1 MGFTEIFKVFLLFLL
16 HIFLYFFG
24 KNHNRMQLTI
34 AGDAHFKCIATTP
47 QGYLC
52 ASRKS
57 LRSFLQ
63 SLAPPRELFTPSCFP
78 SLPYSTE
85 GLAFSLTL
93 TEPLKQ
99 KKTEKDFIAF
109 PSDNN
114 AKLPNLKCS
123 PHPVSGKEKKR
134 AHTNKERNRSWRARS
149 NSRASASACVRL
161 WILFLAQHAPFR
173 HCQAQFLWPL
183 SFARSDIEGPW
194 EPPGPHTLAVQRKTR
209 VSAGQTK
216 TGLGWSSSLS
226 SAGPPGKGWFWPGGY
241 QGMPVTGQKGSISQ
255 ESLRH
260 LWEFSMRNDIGL
272 NIVWNF
278 R

>member
-47 QGYLC
+47 QGCLC

-78 SLPYSTE
+78 LLSYSMD

-93 TEPLKQ
+93 TAPLKQ

-114 AKLPNLKCS
+114 ARLPNLKCS

-134 AHTNKERNRSWRARS
+134 AHTYREIGAGE
-149 NSRASASACVRL
+149 
-161 WILFLAQHAPFR
+161 I
-173 HCQAQFLWPL
+173 
-183 SFARSDIEGPW
+183 
-194 EPPGPHTLAVQRKTR
+194 
-209 VSAGQTK
+209 GQT
-216 TGLGWSSSLS
+216 
-226 SAGPPGKGWFWPGGY
+226 
-241 QGMPVTGQKGSISQ
+241 V
-255 ESLRH
+255 EH
-260 LWEFSMRNDIGL
+260 LHLHM
-272 NIVWNF
+272 
-278 R
+278 